1 MSTEPKTA
9 ATGGAMPI
17 SPAAELV
24 TLEIDGRT
32 VRAPK
37 GSMVIQAADAAGIY
51 IPRFCY
57 HEKLSIAAN
66 CRMCLVEVERAPKP
80 LPACATPVAE
90 GMKVYT
96 RSPKARDA
104 QKGTMEFLL
113 INHPLDC
120 PICDQGGECPLQDQ
134 ALGYGKDASRYTEGK
149 RVVADKDI
157 GPLIATFMTRCIHC
171 TRCVRFGREIAG
183 VMEFGA
189 LGRGEHMEIRTFLD
203 RSVDSEVSGNM
214 IDLCPVGALTSKPF
228 QYKARAWELEHHPG
242 VSPHD
247 CVGANLDVQTL
258 RQRVMRVL
266 PRANEAV
273 NEIWLADRDRF
284 SYEAL
289 GSAER
294 LTRPLIRRDGRWEEV
309 DWTTA
314 LEFTVAGLKRLLA
327 AHGPEQLGALLSPT
341 ATLEEAYLL
350 QKLVRALGSPH
361 VDHRLRQTDFRDDA
375 ELPLY
380 PSLGLAIPELERLE
394 TVLLIGA
401 NLRKDQPLLNLRLR
415 KAARRGAR
423 ILALHAVDYDLTYPL
438 AAKAIV
444 APSEMPR
451 VLAAVAVRL
460 AALKQVP
467 IPAEIEPIAAES
479 SAEAEAIA
487 ARLAQSDGAAAA
499 VLVGLYGLNHP
510 QAATLRWLARW
521 IAQASGARL
530 GFLPEAASAGAW
542 LAGCVPHRGPGG
554 GRPLP
559 RAGMNAYEM
568 LRSPRKGYL
577 VLGAEPELDCLDGV
591 LAAKALAA
599 AEFTVLLTS
608 FKPSPYR
615 TPRAVECA
623 QVCLPLA
630 PFTETAGT
638 FVNAEGRRQSFEAAV
653 RPLGETRPGW
663 KILRMLGHLM
673 GLAEF
678 SYEDIGALRR
688 ELDATLSR
696 LREGSAFEEG
706 PFPTAATAVAVR
718 APGSLERIAEVPIYA
733 VDPIVRRAPAL
744 QRTADNPPPAA
755 RLNAREAARL
765 GLAEGTRVRVLMT
778 GGEARLPVVIDER
791 VADGAVLIPS
801 GYPETAGLPAHGPV
815 ELIKEEG
822 A

>member
-1 MSTEPKTA
+1 MSTKPRTEEA
-9 ATGGAMPI
+9 A
-17 SPAAELV
+17 AAAAASVKFV
-24 TLEIDGRT
+24 TLEIDGKT
-32 VRAPK
+32 VRAPQ

-66 CRMCLVEVERAPKP
+66 CRMCLVEVERAPKV

-104 QKGTMEFLL
+104 QQGTMEFLL

-134 ALGYGKDASRYTEGK
+134 ALGYGKDVSRYTEGK
-149 RVVADKDI
+149 RVVPDKDI

-189 LGRGEHMEIRTFLD
+189 LARGEHMEIRTFLD
-203 RSVDSEVSGNM
+203 RSVDSEVSGNV

-228 QYKARAWELEHHPG
+228 QYKARAWELDHHPG

-258 RQRVMRVL
+258 RDRVMRVL

-289 GSAER
+289 GSPER
-294 LTRPLIRRDGRWEEV
+294 LTRPLVRRDGRWEEV

-314 LEFTVAGLKRLLA
+314 LEFTVAGLRRLLA
-327 AHGPEQLGALLSPT
+327 EHGPDQLGALVSPT
-341 ATLEEAYLL
+341 ATLEESYLL

-361 VDHRLRQTDFRDDA
+361 VDHRLRQTDFRDD
-375 ELPLY
+375 ERLPVF
-380 PSLGLAIPELERLE
+380 PALGLAIPELERLE
-394 TVLLIGA
+394 TLLLVGA
-401 NLRKDQPLLNLRLR
+401 NLRKDQPLLNLRVR
-415 KAARRGAR
+415 KAAMRGAR
-423 ILALHAVDYDLTYPL
+423 VFAVHAVDYDLTYRL

-451 VLAAVAVRL
+451 VLAAVAMRL
-460 AALKQVP
+460 AALKKIP
-467 IPAEIEPIAAES
+467 PPAEIEPLAAGL
-479 SAEAEAIA
+479 SAAAAAAAEAIA
-487 ARLAQSDGAAAA
+487 SAFAEARGTLAA
-499 VLVGLYGLNHP
+499 VLVGVYGLNHP
-510 QAATLRWLARW
+510 QAAGLRWLAHW

-530 GFLPEAASAGAW
+530 GFLPEAAAAGAW
-542 LAGCVPHRGPGG
+542 LSGCVPHRGPGG
-554 GRPLP
+554 RPL
-559 RAGMNAYEM
+559 AKVGLNAAEM
-568 LRSPRKGYL
+568 LRAPRKGYL
-577 VLGAEPELDCLDGV
+577 ILGAEPELDCLDGA
-591 LAAKALAA
+591 LAAQALGA
-599 AEFTVLLTS
+599 AEFTVLITS
-608 FKPSPYR
+608 FRPSPYR

-630 PFTETAGT
+630 PFTETPGT

-653 RPLGETRPGW
+653 RPLGEARPGW
-663 KILRMLGHLM
+663 KILRQLGSLL
-673 GLAEF
+673 GLAGFEQ
-678 SYEDIGALRR
+678 SDIEELRR
-688 ELDATLSR
+688 ELA
-696 LREGSAFEEG
+696 
-706 PFPTAATAVAVR
+706 AATATTAAAGAPTDSPGPVPAVVAEVKL
-718 APGSLERIAEVPIYA
+718 PGSLERIAEVPIYA

-755 RLNAREAARL
+755 RLNAREAERL
-765 GLAEGTRVRVLMT
+765 GLTEGERVRVLMV

-791 VADGAVLIPS
+791 VADAAVLIAS
-801 GYPETAGLPAHGPV
+801 GYPETAGLPAHGAV
-815 ELIKEEG
+815 ELVKES